1 MGRERTTP
9 PITLAPDGGPPAGR
23 SLTSLLTAVALTIPA
38 GTQPGRVFRLT
49 GQGMPRFR
57 ADGYGDLYAKAKVI
71 LPTDLSE
78 PAREAAGTFLK
89 LTNQPEPTTRE
100 S

>member
-1 MGRERTTP
+1 
-9 PITLAPDGGPPAGR
+9 
-23 SLTSLLTAVALTIPA
+23 
-38 GTQPGRVFRLT
+38 
-49 GQGMPRFR
+49 MPRFR

-78 PAREAAGTFLK
+78 PAREAAKRFFELA
-89 LTNQPEPTTRE
+89 NQPEPRTRE